1 MKLSVIILNH
11 LPTNLLKPT
20 LKSVSFA
27 DEILIIQDSSSCHSD
42 SPLRHSEH
50 SEESRRLSAAS
61 LRFARSFAGLRMTR
75 PIRVFTRSLTNF
87 AKQRNLALKKAKT
100 DWVLFVDSDEIV
112 PKKLAQEIKQA
123 IKSQNYQGYLLPRQD
138 VILGQV
144 LKHGETGS
152 IKLLRLARKS
162 AGKFSRSVHE
172 IWNIQGR
179 VGELKTP
186 LLHIKENFTF
196 EFLKRIGRYGPIDSS
211 SLIAENKP
219 FSYSRLLLNP
229 PAKFIQN
236 YIVRRGIQDGL
247 LGLFHAY
254 LMSVQ
259 SLSVRVF
266 QWQNNHPSPSSP
278 HPSVI
283 PA

>member
-1 MKLSVIILNH
+1 MKLSAVILNH

-20 LKSVSFA
+20 LESVSFA
-27 DEILIIQDSSSCHSD
+27 NEVIVINNS
-42 SPLRHSEH
+42 
-50 SEESRRLSAAS
+50 
-61 LRFARSFAGLRMTR
+61 R
-75 PIRVFTRSLTNF
+75 PIKNF
-87 AKQRNLALKKAKT
+87 AKQRNLALKKAKNQ
-100 DWVLFVDSDEIV
+100 WVLFVDSDEVV
-112 PKKLAQEIKQA
+112 PKRLAQEIKQA
-123 IKSQNYQGYLLPRQD
+123 IESSEYQGYLLPRQD
-138 VILGQV
+138 VILGQAI
-144 LKHGETGS
+144 KYGETGS
-152 IKLLRLARKS
+152 IKLLRLAKKS

-172 IWNIQGR
+172 TWNIQGR

-219 FSYSRLLLNP
+219 FSYFRLLLNP

-259 SLSVRVF
+259 SLSVRIF
-266 QWQNNHPSPSSP
+266 QWENRGLSLST
-278 HPSVI
+278 
-283 PA
+283 AWLR